1 MLWCPAAK
9 TIILLT
15 SGRSVLSN
23 TCTPN
28 VWFLLAWLYILYEKM
43 TSLPGEE
50 SEMCNIP
57 DCKQFSRTRN
67 RNLHGRKVIHMK
79 YIYM

>member
-1 MLWCPAAK
+1 MLWCLAAK

-15 SGRSVLSN
+15 SGRSVFSN

-50 SEMCNIP
+50 SEICNIYLTVNNFHAP
-57 DCKQFSRTRN
+57 E
-67 RNLHGRKVIHMK
+67 IE
-79 YIYM
+79 IYMDGR